1 LQSYE
6 AMPKQIDSKP
16 VVLLLAAIV
25 LFSLFA
31 GLGSVPLFDEDEGAY
46 SEVTRE
52 MLQSG
57 DFVTPRLNGE
67 TFFHKPPM
75 IYWAQAASVRL
86 LGLNEFALRLPSALA
101 SLAWLLLLF
110 GFARRYFSGA
120 VAWYAV
126 FFTATSLQTGIVAK
140 AAIPDALLNLFITLA
155 MFRIYTYYRYQRK
168 RDIYLTFVFM
178 ALGFLTKGPI
188 AILIPFVASGVFFGL
203 KGRWALW
210 FKAIFNP
217 LGWGLLLLIALPWYV
232 ALYLQHG
239 RGFIDEIFFTQNVGR
254 FQTSFE
260 GHSGSVLYY
269 IPVILIGMIPHTA
282 FLIKAA
288 TRGRALLKDELN
300 LFLAIWFVFVFI
312 LFSLAGTKL
321 HHYILYGYIPLF
333 LFMAQAVGDLRHRA
347 NQLVWPLGFIAVLFF
362 LPQIAALVQ
371 PRITDEFA
379 GQVLAGALSNFGWGY
394 QALMGLTLMILG
406 SLLFIKRVP
415 EMARTVIV
423 GVAVIT
429 AVNFGAVPV
438 AGRIMQQPVKEA
450 ALMAREKGYAV
461 NMWQAS
467 YHSFSVYRQGLVAKG
482 MPRNGDIVITKIN
495 KLKDVHQ
502 YEVLYQKHGIVLAR
516 IIEL

>member
-1 LQSYE
+1 MQL
-6 AMPKQIDSKP
+6 DTKP
-16 VVLLLAAIV
+16 FMVLLAAIV

-52 MLQSG
+52 MLHSG
-57 DFVTPRLNGE
+57 DFLTPRLNGE

-75 IYWAQAASVRL
+75 IYWAQAATVKL
-86 LGLNEFALRLPSALA
+86 LGLSEFSLRLPSALA
-101 SLAWLLLLF
+101 SGAWLLLLF
-110 GFARRYFSGA
+110 GFARRYFNGA

-126 FFTATSLQTGIVAK
+126 FFIATSLQTSIVAK
-140 AAIPDALLNLFITLA
+140 AAIADALLNLFVTLT
-155 MFRIYTYYRYQRK
+155 MFGIYTYYRHQRK

-188 AILIPFVASGVFFGL
+188 AILIPFVASGVFFGV
-203 KGRWALW
+203 KRRWALW

-239 RGFIDEIFFTQNVGR
+239 SGFIDEIFFTHNVSR
-254 FQTSFE
+254 FQTAFE
-260 GHSGSVLYY
+260 GHSGSVFYY

-288 TRGRALLKDELN
+288 TRTRSLLKDELN
-300 LFLAIWFVFVFI
+300 LYLAIWFVFVFV

-333 LFMAQAVGDLRHRA
+333 LFMAQAVGDMRHFVT
-347 NQLVWPLGFIAVLFF
+347 QLAWPLGFIAVLFF

-371 PRITDEFA
+371 PHITDEFA
-379 GQVLAGALSNFGWGY
+379 SLVLAGALSNFGWGY
-394 QALMGLTLMILG
+394 QVLMGLALVILG
-406 SLLFIKRVP
+406 SLLYIKKGP
-415 EMARTVIV
+415 EIVRTVIV
-423 GVAVIT
+423 GVVAIM
-429 AVNFGAVPV
+429 AVNFGAVPI
-438 AGRIMQQPVKEA
+438 AGSIMQQPVKEA
-450 ALMAREKGYAV
+450 ALIAREKGYAV
-461 NMWQAS
+461 NMWQMS
-467 YHSFSVYRQGLVAKG
+467 YHSFSVYRRGLVAKG
-482 MPRNGDIVITKIN
+482 TPSNGDIVITKIN
-495 KLKDVHQ
+495 KLKDVHRYQ
-502 YEVLYQKHGIVLAR
+502 VLYQKHGIVLAR

>member
-1 LQSYE
+1 MQRQL
-6 AMPKQIDSKP
+6 DSKP
-16 VVLLLAAIV
+16 YAAFLAAVV
-25 LFSLFA
+25 LFSLFI

-57 DFVTPRLNGE
+57 DFVTPRLNGD

-75 IYWAQAASVRL
+75 IYWVQAASVKL
-86 LGLNEFALRLPSALA
+86 FGLNEFALRLPSALA
-101 SLAWLLLLF
+101 SVAWLLLLF
-110 GFARRYFSGA
+110 RFARRYFNSA

-126 FFTATSLQTGIVAK
+126 FFVATSLQTSIVAK
-140 AAIPDALLNLFITLA
+140 AAIADALLNLFVTLA
-155 MFRIYTYYRYQRK
+155 MFSIYAYYRHERK
-168 RDIYLTFVFM
+168 RDIYLTFVLM

-188 AILIPFVASGVFFGL
+188 AILIPFVASGVFFGI
-203 KGRWALW
+203 KRRWALW

-239 RGFIDEIFFTQNVGR
+239 RGFIDEIFFTHNVSR
-254 FQTSFE
+254 FQTAFE
-260 GHSGSVLYY
+260 GHSGSLFYY

-288 TRGRALLKDELN
+288 TRTRALLKDELN
-300 LFLAIWFVFVFI
+300 LYLAIWFVFVFI

-333 LFMAQAVGDLRHRA
+333 LFMAQAVGHLRHFRS
-347 NQLVWPLGFIAVLFF
+347 QLVWPLGLIAVLFF

-371 PRITDEFA
+371 PRIADEFA
-379 GQVLAGALSNFGWGY
+379 SLVLAGALSNFRWGY
-394 QALMGLTLMILG
+394 QTIMGLALVTLG
-406 SLLFIKRVP
+406 SLWFIKSVS

-423 GVAVIT
+423 GVVVIT
-429 AVNFGAVPV
+429 AVNFGAVPI
-438 AGRIMQQPVKEA
+438 AGSIMQQPVKDA
-450 ALMAREKGYAV
+450 ALLSREKGYTV
-461 NMWQAS
+461 NMWQMS
-467 YHSFSVYRQGLVAKG
+467 YHSFSVYRQGLVVKG
-482 MPRNGDIVITKIN
+482 TPRNGDIVITKIN
-495 KLKDVHQ
+495 KLKDVHRYQ
-502 YEVLYQKHGIVLAR
+502 VLYQKHGIVLAR